1 MFIWSGVINN
11 TSDIYK
17 SILSIKDS
25 IKKCD
30 IFVMTPD
37 LDEDSIQLLKKLN
50 VKVIKFPKSSFS
62 NRRMACKIEQIYELL
77 INHIPE
83 NGNLF
88 VCD

>member
-37 LDEDSIQLLKKLN
+37 LDEDSIQLLKKLSTFFL
-50 VKVIKFPKSSFS
+50 KYI
-62 NRRMACKIEQIYELL
+62 
-77 INHIPE
+77 
-83 NGNLF
+83 F
-88 VCD
+88 VLK